1 MKRISK
7 KINVILSILLISITF
22 ICMYLWNY
30 LTPLWNDDEGA
41 SHMSLK
47 QIYDLGIHD
56 YFAWNGRLVG
66 QTIFRFLVNIPT
78 PIEALLNSIV
88 FIILSWLILFIAKQK
103 IKQNAIDYLFI
114 LLILFGCISDF
125 TQIFI
130 WRAGSGNYL
139 WTMSLDLLLLFLIK
153 KNIYFN
159 SNFKNIVYI
168 TFLSILGLIVGQTN
182 ENTVG
187 GIIILYIFYIFFNK
201 LSIKKY
207 IYPLITTIIGYAS
220 LILAPGEW
228 KRAEIQFSDFL
239 KLSFFQKIQYNFKPF
254 IVSLY
259 HNEKYVIVLFLILFI
274 VNLIFIRSYK
284 DILESVVWF
293 ISGLL
298 VLSVLILSAGGPS
311 EPRTHLGGFILIS
324 VASVILFCSN
334 NKNKLCSGINIFI
347 IAILLIGTAYQL
359 QRGVVDSYKTNVAI
373 NKRNNYIIEEIKKR
387 KKEIIV
393 PPLEY
398 YGKTKYSILY
408 DHTEITD
415 NPTFWANQCT
425 EHYFKFGS
433 IILKNK

>member
-1 MKRISK
+1 MKK
-7 KINVILSILLISITF
+7 YQEKINGIISILLMSITF

-41 SHMSLK
+41 THMSLK

-56 YFAWNGRLVG
+56 YFVWNGRLVG
-66 QTIFRFLVNIPT
+66 QTIFRLLVNIPT

-103 IKQNAIDYLFI
+103 IKHNGTDYLFI

-159 SNFKNIVYI
+159 SNLKNVVYI

-187 GIIILYIFYIFFNK
+187 GVIILYIFYIYFNK

-207 IYPLITTIIGYAS
+207 IYPLVTTIIGYAS
-220 LILAPGEW
+220 LMLAPGEW
-228 KRAEIQFSDFL
+228 ERAKIQFPSFL
-239 KLSFFQKIQYNFKPF
+239 KLSFFEKIQYNFKPF
-254 IVSLY
+254 MLSLY
-259 HNEKYVIVLFLILFI
+259 HNEKYVIFLFI
-274 VNLIFIRSYK
+274 LLLVVNLIFIKNYK
-284 DILESVVWF
+284 DILESLAWF

-298 VLSVLILSAGGPS
+298 VLAVLILSAGGPS
-311 EPRTHLGGFILIS
+311 EPRTHFGGFIMMS

-334 NKNKLCSGINIFI
+334 KENKLCSRINIFI
-347 IAILLIGTAYQL
+347 VIILFVGTAYQL
-359 QRGVVDSYKTNVAI
+359 QRGIVDSYKSNVAI
-373 NKRNNYIIEEIKKR
+373 LERNNYIKEEIKKG
-387 KKEIIV
+387 KKEIKV
-393 PPLEY
+393 SPLSH
-398 YGKTKYSILY
+398 YGETKYSILY

-425 EHYFKFGS
+425 EHYFKFGV
-433 IILKNK
+433 ITLKNK

>member
-1 MKRISK
+1 M
-7 KINVILSILLISITF
+7 TCF
-22 ICMYLWNY
+22 
-30 LTPLWNDDEGA
+30 
-41 SHMSLK
+41 
-47 QIYDLGIHD
+47 
-56 YFAWNGRLVG
+56 F
-66 QTIFRFLVNIPT
+66 
-78 PIEALLNSIV
+78 
-88 FIILSWLILFIAKQK
+88 
-103 IKQNAIDYLFI
+103 
-114 LLILFGCISDF
+114 
-125 TQIFI
+125 
-130 WRAGSGNYL
+130 
-139 WTMSLDLLLLFLIK
+139 
-153 KNIYFN
+153 
-159 SNFKNIVYI
+159 NFKNIVYI

-207 IYPLITTIIGYAS
+207 IYPLITTIIGYAF
-220 LILAPGEW
+220 LIIAPGEW
-228 KRAEIQFSDFL
+228 KRAEIQFPDFL

-311 EPRTHLGGFILIS
+311 EPRTHFGGFILIS